1 MALAMT
7 RPTKHPRT
15 ATYRVRVAIPKHLR
29 DTAKRL
35 YGRRAELIESL
46 GTQDAKEARRLTPA
60 ALGRL
65 QGMLA
70 EVRRAADG
78 EASPLG
84 ERDLQ
89 TLAGEH
95 YRETIAAH
103 GDNPGDPEMLDTVLL
118 VMADQF
124 EQVDDDP
131 NVARILRLASADLSN
146 ARHALLAAGLPVDDH
161 SVRRTAT
168 ALFHATMAANEEL
181 AKRAGGDWREAAD
194 RFPVRQPS
202 AKAAQAHSMDDLIR
216 GWGADRG
223 WSMDAKPMQR
233 GLYDRV
239 RTVERLATFLGHR
252 DAARVTKADAARMK
266 ADCQARGLKVATIR
280 NDLSELSA
288 IWKWGLANGAQ
299 LPHDNPFSGIL
310 PPKPKRRMGARRPF
324 TDAEASSILLA
335 ARKETGLLRWLPWVC
350 CLTGSRLNEVVQ
362 SVKEDVY
369 RLEGV
374 DVFRVHDDGTDP
386 QRSVKNADSRRTI
399 PLHPALV
406 AEGFLA
412 YVAGLPNGS
421 PLFPDVMPDALF
433 GSRAGPAGKAVSK
446 WLKRTVGIDDA
457 TLSPNHSWRHWFIDA
472 CRVARMHPETRSALT
487 GHSARLDESSGYE
500 HGAGSFV
507 QLLAEAV
514 ATVRLPEGLP

>member
-118 VMADQF
+118 V
-124 EQVDDDP
+124 
-131 NVARILRLASADLSN
+131 
-146 ARHALLAAGLPVDDH
+146 
-161 SVRRTAT
+161 
-168 ALFHATMAANEEL
+168 
-181 AKRAGGDWREAAD
+181 
-194 RFPVRQPS
+194 
-202 AKAAQAHSMDDLIR
+202 AAQAHSMDDLIR

-487 GHSARLDESSGYE
+487 GHSARLDESSGSK